1 MELDCDVT
9 TIPHYPTTTPT
20 TAPSPTPTP
29 TSTPTPTPPTETT
42 PAPTTQSTTP
52 EPESTT
58 TTQNQELCNDIDFMI
73 LNDASRNVGSL
84 DQTLNCDSMNLHTS
98 PDWRGTGNSIYFLKI
113 VSYSSKN

>member
-9 TIPHYPTTTPT
+9 TIPHYSTTT
-20 TAPSPTPTP
+20 PSPTPN
-29 TSTPTPTPPTETT
+29 PTETT
-42 PAPTTQSTTP
+42 PTPTTASPTTTTQASTP

-84 DQTLNCDSMNLHTS
+84 DQTLNCDSTNLHTS
-98 PDWRGTGNSIYFLKI
+98 PDWRGTGNAIYFLKI
-113 VSYSSKN
+113 LSYPSKN

>member
-29 TSTPTPTPPTETT
+29 TPPTETT
-42 PAPTTQSTTP
+42 PAPTTAS
-52 EPESTT
+52 PESTT

-84 DQTLNCDSMNLHTS
+84 DQTLNCDSTNLHTS
-98 PDWRGTGNSIYFLKI
+98 PDWRGTGNSIYF
-113 VSYSSKN
+113 